1 MGISFEPGD
10 TGFYSIDT
18 RQSIIFGVNMD
29 DDDVKYEDNT
39 PEQRLHLSKP
49 MSRLEVLSLVQPL
62 RGALMPLFQASMNSL
77 ALLITHSNDDAM
89 TDKAR
94 KSFDELKDIFRRID
108 DFDNRLN
115 RIYQG
120 KAPLERDD
128 QELTND

>member
-1 MGISFEPGD
+1 
-10 TGFYSIDT
+10 
-18 RQSIIFGVNMD
+18 MD